1 MSIFSGTL
9 GLGPWIPARGHAA
22 TIVFAALC
30 GFGFGAFVS
39 LLSAIIAEISDVKE
53 IGTRTGIEFAIMSV
67 AALVSKPRRQ
77 CAHYLSSC

>member
-9 GLGPWIPARGHAA
+9 GLGPWIPARGNAA

-30 GFGFGAFVS
+30 GFGFGAFIS

-53 IGTRTGIEFAIMSV
+53 IGTRTGVEFAIMSV
-67 AALVSKPRRQ
+67 AALNF
-77 CAHYLSSC
+77 